1 MLRLKIGGV
10 PEHFN
15 LPWKLAIEEGRFREK
30 NIYLHWED
38 IAGGTG
44 QMVRG
49 LENGSIDVAVLLTEG
64 ITKSILE
71 GLDAKI
77 IQVYVMSPL
86 RWGIHVPQQSNIHQ
100 KSDLKNQTFAISR
113 TGSGSHLMTYVLAN
127 QEGWDTSSL
136 KFNVIGDIY
145 GGLWSLEN
153 NEAQA
158 FLWEK
163 FTTKPHVDSEKCRII
178 DEVVTPWPCF
188 CIAVRKEIYD
198 NHPEALKDLC
208 MVVNT
213 RAAQLKNETDAIEI
227 LAWRYNLAEE
237 DVKQWFSQ
245 TEWNYT
251 GAEQPEA
258 FAFTIKYL
266 LELGLINVDQTKDY
280 SAKLF

>member
-30 NIYLHWED
+30 NIYPHWED

-77 IQVYVMSPL
+77 IQIYVTSPL
-86 RWGIHVPQQSNIHQ
+86 RWGIHVPTHSTIQT
-100 KSDLKNQTFAISR
+100 KADLQGKTFAISR
-113 TGSGSHLMTYVLAN
+113 TGSGSHLMSYVLSN
-127 QEGWDTSSL
+127 QEGWNTKDL
-136 KFNVIGDIY
+136 KFNVVGDIY

-163 FTTKPHVDSEKCRII
+163 FTTKPHVDAGKCRII

-198 NHPEALKDLC
+198 NHPSELKDLC

-213 RAAQLKNETDAIEI
+213 RAAQLKNESDAIEI
-227 LAWRYNLAEE
+227 LAWRYNLEEE
-237 DVKQWFSQ
+237 DVKQWFAQ

-251 GAEQPEA
+251 GAEQPKA
-258 FAFTIKYL
+258 FELTIDYL
-266 LELGLINVDQTKDY
+266 LKLGLITKEQ
-280 SAKLF
+280 SSEFMKKLF

>member
-30 NIYLHWED
+30 NIDLHWED

-44 QMVRG
+44 QMLRG

-127 QEGWDTSSL
+127 QEGWDTRSL
-136 KFNVIGDIY
+136 KFNVVGDVY

-163 FTTKPHVDSEKCRII
+163 FTTKPHVDAGKCRII

-198 NHPEALKDLC
+198 NYLEVLKDLC

-227 LAWRYNLAEE
+227 LSWRYNLAEE
-237 DVKQWFSQ
+237 DVKQWLSQ

-258 FAFTIKYL
+258 FALTINYL
-266 LELGLINVDQTKDY
+266 LELGLINVDQAKDY